1 MLTLRNY
8 QTSAVT
14 ELLEKTFRLLSL
26 GERRKV
32 LVFDSPTGSGKT
44 VITAEWLKQLMEQLP
59 DSDLP
64 GKRYAFLWIAPQQ
77 LHIQSRLKLKS
88 YFEEHRTIRCIDFTD
103 IADKALAEGDLLFL
117 NWASIN
123 KVNNVYIREN
133 ELGVNMPSILQE
145 TRSRDIE
152 IIVIIDE
159 AHFGAGV
166 AAERAREFLAMVN
179 AVLEVEVT
187 ATPERRGDELVKVH
201 RKEVIHE
208 EMIKKGIRL
217 NADLVATGNLSLNQ
231 YLLDEA
237 LKKRAK
243 LQQLYEKNGSTVRPL
258 LLVQLPSDSAKESA
272 LDKTIRDELETYL
285 NYKGIN
291 VGNNKLA
298 VWLSNEKSESLR
310 EIESASSMVEV
321 LIFKQAI
328 ALGWDCPRAHI
339 LAIYREIKN
348 CSFGIQ
354 TVGRILR
361 MPELKHYADDRLNFG
376 YVYTNLQSSYIQFVN
391 EDADYFN
398 QIVATRKEGVSDLIL
413 AKEHLNT
420 RPEPMRLRTTY
431 LRSAIR
437 EASKHEGLLDF
448 IDEPSQDER
457 FEKNKITWSILLTLQ
472 PQKIEVEIPKDV
484 LIDQDMVVAG
494 KQLMLQEKN
503 RIRYAKTTMEL
514 TTIVN
519 RFTPTLCGPY
529 QKNNGAPLIKQE
541 LIYFLE
547 EYFGIPETPDALK
560 VIGYEGN
567 KRFWQD
573 FMLNKVLPEYEKIAR
588 KKRESTPVEK
598 ETAEWNWPFERAYN
612 EEFYKIEP
620 AEGHS
625 LIPFCNARDAST
637 PERKFIAFL
646 EEHRQ
651 YIDHWYK
658 NGDSGMEHFS
668 IAYKNGQGKDRL
680 FYVDFV
686 VRFADG
692 TIGLFDT
699 KTLNSDPEMVAK
711 HNALLEYIG
720 DQRERFNGKI
730 TGGVIVEQGE
740 NWVYSV
746 AHLDPKKP
754 LDTHGWKA
762 LVPQNYGKMVA

>member
-1 MLTLRNY
+1 MLTLRNF

-88 YFEEHRTIRCIDFTD
+88 FFEEHRTIRCIDFTD

-123 KVNNVYIREN
+123 KENNVYIREN
-133 ELGVNMPSILQE
+133 ELGVNLPSILQE

-201 RKEVIHE
+201 RKEVIRE

-237 LKKRAK
+237 LKQRVK
-243 LQQLYEKNGSTVRPL
+243 LQQLYEKSGSTVRPL
-258 LLVQLPSDSAKESA
+258 LLVQLPSDSAKESV

-285 NYKGIN
+285 KYKNIT
-291 VGNNKLA
+291 VENNKLA

-310 EIESASSMVEV
+310 EIESPSSMVEV
-321 LIFKQAI
+321 LVFKQAI
-328 ALGWDCPRAHI
+328 AMGWDCPRAHI

-348 CSFGIQ
+348 CSFG
-354 TVGRILR
+354 
-361 MPELKHYADDRLNFG
+361 
-376 YVYTNLQSSYIQFVN
+376 YVYTDLQSSYIQFVN

-398 QIVATRKEGVSDLIL
+398 QIVATRKEGVSDLVL

-420 RPEPMRLRTTY
+420 RPERMRLRSTV

-437 EASKHEGLLDF
+437 EAAKHEGLLDF

-457 FEKNKITWSILLTLQ
+457 FEKNTFTWSIQLTLQ

-494 KQLMLQEKN
+494 RQLIVQEKN
-503 RIRYAKTTMEL
+503 RIRYAKTTLEL

-519 RFTPTLCGPY
+519 KFTHTLCGPY
-529 QKNNGAPLIKQE
+529 EKADSAPIIKQN
-541 LIYFLE
+541 LILFLE

-560 VIGYEGN
+560 VIGFEGN

-573 FMLNKVLPEYEKIAR
+573 FMLNKVLPEYEKIVR
-588 KKRESTPVEK
+588 KKREIIQPEI
-598 ETAEWNWPFERAYN
+598 ETAEWNWPLERAYN
-612 EEFYKIEP
+612 EEVYKIEP
-620 AEGHS
+620 AEVHS

-646 EEHRQ
+646 EDHRQ

-686 VRFADG
+686 VRFADE

-720 DQRERFNGKI
+720 EQRERFNGKI
-730 TGGVIVEQGE
+730 TGGVIV
-740 NWVYSV
+740 YSV
-746 AHLDPKKP
+746 ALLDPKQP
-754 LDTHGWKA
+754 LDTYGWKA